1 MTHDEII
8 RIRQAEIFNDV
19 QEIRREIIQLMA
31 RVEILNALEKQRVA
45 EHDMLQHVT
54 ERGLISGPANK
65 KLDRIGLEDSVKR
78 IFDQAGKPLRIGELL
93 DELEKFGYIWSSY
106 QTGYYRLRQTR
117 LISETGARGYYN
129 IIR

>member
-31 RVEILNALEKQRVA
+31 RVETLNALEKQRVA
-45 EHDMLQHVT
+45 EHNMLQHVT
-54 ERGLISGPANK
+54 ERGLIGGPENK